1 MSNLYVNLNGP
12 IDCRLLCKKIGGFV
26 DNYNKKFGLS
36 RDRIL
41 VLSIKDTTHTTTNE
55 NIQKLEKND

>member
-1 MSNLYVNLNGP
+1 MNLNGP
-12 IDCRLLCKKIGGFV
+12 IDCKLLCKKIGMFI
-26 DNYNKKFGLS
+26 DNYNKNFGLS

-41 VLSIKDTTHTTTNE
+41 VLSIQDITHTTTNE

>member
-1 MSNLYVNLNGP
+1 MSDLYVNLNGP
-12 IDCRLLCKKIGGFV
+12 IDCGLLCKKIGGFV
-26 DNYNKKFGLS
+26 NTHNKNFGLN

-41 VLSIKDTTHTTTNE
+41 VLSIKDITHTTTNE

>member
-1 MSNLYVNLNGP
+1 MSDLYVNLNGP
-12 IDCRLLCKKIGGFV
+12 IDCRLLCKKIGRFV

-41 VLSIKDTTHTTTNE
+41 VLSIKDITHTTTNE
-55 NIQKLEKND
+55 NIQKLEKK